1 MRGSKRPTSERTRA
15 LGIAVVNG
23 VPTASRQTG
32 IPENTIRTWME
43 SPEFRELRDRT
54 KEQVAG
60 EWWAIVQKGFRR
72 VEKLLDS
79 TDDAQKAAT
88 ATAII
93 FDKLALTRGE
103 ATSRTET
110 KDITLDD
117 HEAEVLGQ
125 VIRAELA
132 RRADEHA
139 AQSAVEGAAETGAE
153 APAG

>member
-1 MRGSKRPTSERTRA
+1 
-15 LGIAVVNG
+15 VVDG
-23 VPTASRQTG
+23 AHAASVKTG

-43 SPEFRELRDRT
+43 SPEFGELRDRT

-72 VEKLLDS
+72 VAKLLDT

-139 AQSAVEGAAETGAE
+139 VESAVESAASTGAE
-153 APAG
+153 TPAG